1 MHPQRIVC
9 LAAETPEILLAVGAL
24 PRVVGIS
31 AYTTRPL
38 AALGLPRVSG
48 FSHGNTT
55 RILSVHPDLAVTTSL
70 VQRPLAAALMA
81 QGLAVVHTSPR
92 RWDDVLASVLLVG
105 GAVGCQDGAE
115 RLVAEMDQRCAAVR
129 QQADAASRRPRVY
142 FEEWDEPALHGIGW
156 VSDLIASAG
165 GDDVF
170 ADRLGT
176 AQRAEDRLVQ
186 TADLAARDPEIIFAS
201 WCGKRFDLA
210 SLCSRPGWQDIS
222 AVRRGQVYPLDSCVL
237 QAGPMLLDS
246 LDTMRRIIA
255 NWQPEGAA

>member
-9 LAAETPEILLAVGAL
+9 LAAETPEILQAVGAL

-38 AALGLPRVSG
+38 EALRLPRVSG
-48 FSHGNTT
+48 FSHASIA
-55 RILSVHPDLAVTTSL
+55 RILSVRPDLALTTSL
-70 VQRPLAAALMA
+70 VQGPLAAELMA
-81 QGLAVVHTSPR
+81 QGIPVVHTSPQ

-105 GAVGCQDGAE
+105 GAVGCQHAAE
-115 RLVAEMDQRCAAVR
+115 ELVAEMHQRFAAVR
-129 QQADAASRRPRVY
+129 QQAGATVRRPRVY

-156 VSDLIASAG
+156 VSDIIAAAG

-170 ADRLGT
+170 ADRLGS
-176 AQRAEDRLVQ
+176 AHRAEHRLVQ
-186 TADLAARDPEIIFAS
+186 TADLATRDPEIIFAS
-201 WCGKRFDLA
+201 WCGKRFDRA
-210 SLCSRPGWQDIS
+210 ALCSRPGWQDIS

-246 LDTMRRIIA
+246 LSTMRRIIA
-255 NWQPEGAA
+255 AWQPEGAA